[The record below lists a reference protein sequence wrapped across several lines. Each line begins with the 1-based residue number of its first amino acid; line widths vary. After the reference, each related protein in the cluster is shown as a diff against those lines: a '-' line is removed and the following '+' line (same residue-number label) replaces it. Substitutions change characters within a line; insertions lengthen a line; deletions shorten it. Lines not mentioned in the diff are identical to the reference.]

1 MIMRHIHIFIFLLP
15 MFLLLSCGEK
25 GGKTTGPATASA
37 KTYTCPM
44 HPQVLQD
51 EQGTCPVCGMDLVL
65 FEKNAAV
72 DGLQL
77 NERQR
82 ALANISIMEII
93 MGGQGSARQLN
104 GRLVANPEQ
113 TTFLSSRVAGR
124 LDRLFVRQTG
134 EQVTKGQPLY
144 QIYSEEL
151 STLQQEFLLAT
162 EQAAQFPE
170 DKTFAQ
176 MLQSAR
182 QKLSLYGQTAGQIRK
197 LQQSRSVN
205 PNVTFFAAESGTV
218 SELSVTEGQYVAEGS
233 PLLKLESYKSLWV
246 EADIYASELGS
257 IKAGQQLR
265 VQVPGWE
272 DQPQTVVVSFI
283 NPSLQAGSQLLQ
295 IRAEMPN
302 PGGIWQPGLQAKVF
316 VESKGSG
323 KALLL
328 PSDALVRSG
337 KGVHV
342 WLESKPGHFE
352 PRVVE
357 AGAESSE
364 GVEIRS
370 GLNAGDRVVVSGAYL
385 LYSEYLLKKGKDPLE
400 TAPKFN

>member
-1 MIMRHIHIFIFLLP
+1 MSRIHLMIFLLP
-15 MFLLLSCGEK
+15 LFLLLSCGEE
-25 GGKTTGPATASA
+25 GSKTAAPKAASA

-44 HPQVLQD
+44 HPQVLQH
-51 EQGTCPVCGMDLVL
+51 EPGTCPVCGMDLVL
-65 FEKNAAV
+65 FEKSAAV

-82 ALANISIMEII
+82 TLANISTMEITA
-93 MGGQGSARQLN
+93 GNQGSARQLN

-113 TTFLSSRVAGR
+113 TTFISSRVAGR

-134 EQVTKGQPLY
+134 EQVSKGQPLY

-151 STLQQEFLLAT
+151 ATLQQEFLLAT
-162 EQAAQFPE
+162 EQAGQFPE

-176 MLQSAR
+176 MLRAAK
-182 QKLSLYGQTAGQIRK
+182 QKLSLYGQSAGQIRT
-197 LQQSRSVN
+197 LQQSRKVN
-205 PNVTFFAAESGTV
+205 PNVTLFATESGTV
-218 SELSVTEGQYVAEGS
+218 AELSVTEGQYVAEGS
-233 PLLKLESYKSLWV
+233 PLLKLESYASLWV
-246 EADIYASELGS
+246 EADIYASELG
-257 IKAGQQLR
+257 IVKAGQKLR

-272 DQPQTVVVSFI
+272 DQPQVVAVSFI
-283 NPSLQAGSQLLQ
+283 NPSLQASSQLVQ
-295 IRAEMPN
+295 IRGVMPN

-316 VESKGSG
+316 VENEGIG
-323 KALLL
+323 KELLL
-328 PSDALVRSG
+328 PPDALVRNG

-364 GVEIRS
+364 GVEIKS
-370 GLNAGDRVVVSGAYL
+370 GLNTGDRVVVSGAYL
-385 LYSEYLLKKGKDPLE
+385 LYSEYVLKKGKDPMA
-400 TAPKFN
+400 TAKKG

>member
-1 MIMRHIHIFIFLLP
+1 
-15 MFLLLSCGEK
+15 
-25 GGKTTGPATASA
+25 
-37 KTYTCPM
+37 
-44 HPQVLQD
+44 
-51 EQGTCPVCGMDLVL
+51 MDLVL
-65 FEKNAAV
+65 FEKSAAV

-82 ALANISIMEII
+82 TLANIGTMEITA
-93 MGGQGSARQLN
+93 GNQGSARQLN

-113 TTFLSSRVAGR
+113 TTFISSRVTGR

-134 EQVTKGQPLY
+134 EQVSKGQPLY

-151 STLQQEFLLAT
+151 ATLQQEFLLAT

-176 MLQSAR
+176 MLRAAK
-182 QKLSLYGQTAGQIRK
+182 QKLSLYGQSAGQIRT
-197 LQQSRSVN
+197 LQQSRKVN
-205 PNVTFFAAESGTV
+205 PNVTFFATESGTV
-218 SELSVTEGQYVAEGS
+218 AELSVTEGQYVAEGS
-233 PLLKLESYKSLWV
+233 PLLKLESYASLWV

-257 IKAGQQLR
+257 VKAGQKLR

-272 DQPQTVVVSFI
+272 DQPQVVAVSFI
-283 NPSLQAGSQLLQ
+283 NPSLQAGSQLVQ
-295 IRAEMPN
+295 IRGVMPN

-316 VESKGSG
+316 VENEGVG
-323 KALLL
+323 KELLL
-328 PSDALVRSG
+328 PPDALVRNG

-364 GVEIRS
+364 GVEIKS
-370 GLNAGDRVVVSGAYL
+370 GLNTGDRVVVSGAYL
-385 LYSEYLLKKGKDPLE
+385 LYSEYVLKKGKDPMA
-400 TAPKFN
+400 TAKEG

>member
-1 MIMRHIHIFIFLLP
+1 MRHFHSFIFLLP

-25 GGKTTGPATASA
+25 GSKTIAPATASA

-176 MLQSAR
+176 MLQAAR

-218 SELSVTEGQYVAEGS
+218 SELSITEGQYVAEGS

-246 EADIYASELGS
+246 EADIYASELGT

-272 DQPQTVVVSFI
+272 DQPQAVVVSFI

-316 VESKGSG
+316 VESNGSG

-328 PSDALVRSG
+328 PSDALVRNG

-352 PRVVE
+352 PRLVQT
-357 AGAESSE
+357 GAESSE

-370 GLNAGDRVVVSGAYL
+370 GLKAGDRVVVSGAYL
-385 LYSEYLLKKGKDPLE
+385 LYSEFVLKKGKDPLE
-400 TAPKFN
+400 IAQKFN